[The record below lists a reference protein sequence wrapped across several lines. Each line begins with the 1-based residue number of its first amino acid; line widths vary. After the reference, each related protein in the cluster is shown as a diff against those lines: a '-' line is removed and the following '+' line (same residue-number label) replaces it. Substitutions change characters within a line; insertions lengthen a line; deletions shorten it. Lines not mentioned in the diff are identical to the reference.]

1 MIYVLAGFSFILLAL
16 NVAQYVA
23 HLRVLDKERSAS
35 AAREISLLN
44 RIQAPEIAV
53 AQSLPEPEGL
63 DPLPIDDSPFADA
76 AYAEYLER
84 NS

>member
-44 RIQAPEIAV
+44 RIQAPEAAV
-53 AQSLPEPEGL
+53 IQSFPTPEGHEA
-63 DPLPIDDSPFADA
+63 PPVDDSPYADQ
-76 AYAEYLER
+76 AYADWLER
-84 NS
+84 TS